1 MGSHRRPRRPWV
13 ARPVMDK
20 RWGRW
25 DSRAGARLA
34 DARGVRLVDRQRPR
48 IRETRRHGPSVLAVR
63 RVDTLRLRGRRP
75 PRAGSGGPVVSGG
88 NGRAGMIGS
97 RRSSVPLPGLD
108 TRIAVGPAPSQIE
121 AWHKTGRF
129 SEPGLRF
136 VWKMIVTPPTRS
148 SEPRPISRLT
158 RAANSRVWTTVLRC
172 FKLSRRRR
180 IASFRVASS
189 VRASATMR
197 RDREGGDA
205 LGSPAGVATDARR
218 EWPAGA
224 AAAAGPIRCFL
235 AVLSHR
241 SLACVRTLAIE
252 SNPHRRLGEFPRAR
266 CNSRLPF
273 RPRGSSPSLA
283 SSTGRSA

>member
-1 MGSHRRPRRPWV
+1 
-13 ARPVMDK
+13 
-20 RWGRW
+20 
-25 DSRAGARLA
+25 
-34 DARGVRLVDRQRPR
+34 
-48 IRETRRHGPSVLAVR
+48 
-63 RVDTLRLRGRRP
+63 
-75 PRAGSGGPVVSGG
+75 
-88 NGRAGMIGS
+88 MIGS

-148 SEPRPISRLT
+148 SEPRPISRST

-252 SNPHRRLGEFPRAR
+252 SHPHRRLGEFPRAR

-273 RPRGSSPSLA
+273 RPRGPRLLLQVPRAVRHERPVAGRRQRAHWRALARFLARTQFGVGDDASKVLSPNATPESRALSSEVVELCENDSYHNNHHPKAVESGA
-283 SSTGRSA
+283 S